1 MNLTQLFLR
10 NKKENCGLQVT
21 CVGILVVDIIAANL
35 PKVSEPGELTFSPK
49 GIEVHMGGHSGNVS
63 VNLRKLG
70 LLEGEVSC
78 VSVVGDDVFGDFL
91 ESLLKKHGIVTHLQ
105 RVKEA
110 GTSKT
115 IVLVV
120 SGEDRR
126 FHTDIGANW
135 HLSTSHVL
143 SVLEKEKPALLYV
156 GGVGITGKF
165 DEKLPMVL
173 EKAKS
178 YGCLTF
184 VDAVKPYKRDWS
196 LIFPSFKF
204 VDIFHCNQDE
214 AKGMTGM
221 DDPHE
226 AAKALIRK
234 GVQLAVISKGEK
246 GLIAETRNTFFEMP
260 TFKVL
265 VVDPTGAGDALCSG
279 MIKGLIKAMSKKR
292 RELSDFSAE
301 ELIQILLEGE
311 AAGASCVT
319 MVGTTTAV
327 TESNVKKL
335 LKEQGLGIRKQAK
348 IQKIVEKAKSY
359 RQT

>member
-10 NKKENCGLQVT
+10 NKKENCGLLVT

-35 PKVSEPGELTFSPK
+35 QKISEPGELTFSPQ

-70 LLEGEVSC
+70 LHKGEVSC
-78 VSVVGDDVFGDFL
+78 VSVVGSDVFGDFL
-91 ESLLKKHGIVTHLQ
+91 ESLLKTHGIVTHLQ
-105 RVKEA
+105 RVKDV

-135 HLSTSHVL
+135 HLSTDYVL

-165 DEKLPMVL
+165 DENLPRVL
-173 EKAKS
+173 KKAKD
-178 YGCLTF
+178 YGCITF
-184 VDAVKPYKRDWS
+184 VDAVKPYKRDWN

-204 VDIFHCNQDE
+204 VDIFHCNLDE
-214 AKGMTGM
+214 AKGMTGI
-221 DDPHE
+221 DAPHE

-234 GVQLAVISKGEK
+234 GIQLVVISMGEK
-246 GLIAETRNTFFEMP
+246 GLIAETRNTFYEMP
-260 TFKVL
+260 TFKVP

-279 MIKGLIKAMSKKR
+279 MIKGLIKAMRKKR
-292 RELSDFSAE
+292 RELSDLSAE
-301 ELIQILLEGE
+301 ELTMILLDGE

-335 LKEQGLGIRKQAK
+335 LEEQGLEIRKQVK
-348 IQKIVEKAKSY
+348 IRKIVEKA
-359 RQT
+359 

>member
-1 MNLTQLFLR
+1 ML
-10 NKKENCGLQVT
+10 VT
-21 CVGILVVDIIAANL
+21 CVGIIVVDIIAANL

-49 GIEVHMGGHSGNVS
+49 GIEVHTGGHAGNVS

-70 LLEGEVSC
+70 LPEGEVSC
-78 VSVVGDDVFGDFL
+78 VCAVGEDVFGDFL
-91 ESLLKKHGIVTHLQ
+91 EDLLKRHGMVTHVQ

-143 SVLEKEKPALLYV
+143 HILGREKPKLLYV
-156 GGVGITGKF
+156 GGVGIMGAF
-165 DEKLPMVL
+165 DEELPSVL
-173 EKAKS
+173 EKAKG

-196 LIFPSFKF
+196 LIFPSFRF
-204 VDIFHCNQDE
+204 MDIFHCNQDE
-214 AKGMTGM
+214 AKGITGK
-221 DDPHE
+221 DNPHE
-226 AAKALIRK
+226 AAKVLIRM
-234 GVQLAVISKGEK
+234 GVQLVVISMGEK
-246 GLIAETRNTFFEMP
+246 GLIAVTRNTTFEMP
-260 TFKVL
+260 TFKVP
-265 VVDPTGAGDALCSG
+265 VVDQTGAGDALCSG
-279 MIKGLIKAMSKKR
+279 MIKGLIKAMGKEKR
-292 RELSDFSAE
+292 TLSDLSAD
-301 ELIQILLEGE
+301 ELTQILLEGE

-327 TESNVKKL
+327 TEANVKRL
-335 LKEQGLGIRKQAK
+335 LEEQGPQIRKQVK
-348 IQKIVEKAKSY
+348 IRKTTEKA
-359 RQT
+359 